1 MNIVIAIHSLWG
13 LNGLLYCSMSNW
25 LDSEYQ
31 ACVLA
36 AGHIDFIAGF
46 LSVWLEGCL
55 YACFKQP
62 QIFPNSDSKSDTDT
76 ISSLR
81 RVKGHFFWLFIFLAA
96 KRQQK
101 RCNLNWNVSV

>member
-1 MNIVIAIHSLWG
+1 MVIVIYSPWG
-13 LNGLLYCSMSNW
+13 LNGLLHCGMSNW
-25 LDSEYQ
+25 HDSEHQ

-36 AGHIDFIAGF
+36 AGYIDFIAGF

-55 YACFKQP
+55 YACFKLP

-81 RVKGHFFWLFIFLAA
+81 R
-96 KRQQK
+96 
-101 RCNLNWNVSV
+101 S